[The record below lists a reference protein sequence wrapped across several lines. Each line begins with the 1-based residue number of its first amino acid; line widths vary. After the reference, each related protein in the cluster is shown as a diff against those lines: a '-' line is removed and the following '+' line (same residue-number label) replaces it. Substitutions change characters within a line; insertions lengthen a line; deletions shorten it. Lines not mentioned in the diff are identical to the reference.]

1 MHIINR
7 YLSKNILVSVLI
19 VLCVLLALF
28 AFFQY
33 LEESKDIGKGR
44 YDEGKAIMF
53 VLLTLPTL
61 IYQLLPMTVLLGC
74 TIGLGILASNSEL
87 TAMRAAGVSLE
98 HIMVSVFK
106 VSMVIII
113 LGVLVGEWLAP
124 QSEHKAQTMRSVAM
138 SNNLSLRGAQGLWAK
153 DGSQYINVRQIL
165 PGKRLSDIYVY
176 EVDHQHHVTHVFRA
190 ARAVYRDDNW
200 VLEDVRHSYLVKGN
214 VIAHREKQ
222 HIWKTELSPEL
233 LNVVTVKP
241 NTLSVWGLYQY
252 IEYLESNGLSSDQY
266 KQSLW
271 SKLMLP
277 VVSVVMVLLSISFV
291 FGPLRS
297 VSIAH
302 RILTGVLIGIG
313 YHLFSQMFSYLGLVV
328 KLNPAF
334 TALMPTLLAMLLAV
348 ILIRRVY

>member
-1 MHIINR
+1 MQIIDR
-7 YLSKNILVSVLI
+7 YIGKNILISMLV
-19 VLCVLLALF
+19 VLCILLSLF

-33 LEESKDIGKGR
+33 LEELKDVGKGR
-44 YDEGKAIMF
+44 YDTGKAFMF
-53 VLLTLPTL
+53 VLMTLPTL

-74 TIGLGILASNSEL
+74 TIGLGVLASNSEL
-87 TAMRAAGVSLE
+87 TAMRSAGVSLE
-98 HIMVSVFK
+98 HIITSVFK
-106 VSMVIII
+106 IGLVIII
-113 LGVLVGEWLAP
+113 LGIVVGEWLAP
-124 QSEHKAQTMRSVAM
+124 KSEHQAQTMRSVAM

-165 PGKRLSDIYVY
+165 PGQRLSDIYVY

-190 ARAVYRDDNW
+190 ARAVYRNDNW
-200 VLEDVRHSYLVKGN
+200 VLEDVNHSYLVKGN

-222 HIWKTELSPEL
+222 HIWKTELSPDL

-252 IEYLESNGLSSDQY
+252 IDYLESNGLSADQY
-266 KQSLW
+266 KQSMW

-277 VVSVVMVLLSISFV
+277 VVSGIMILLSISFV

-313 YHLFSQMFSYLGLVV
+313 FHLFSQMFSYLGLVV

>member
-1 MHIINR
+1 MQILNR
-7 YLSKNILVSVLI
+7 YIHKNIIISVFI
-19 VLCVLLALF
+19 VLFVLLALF

-33 LEESKDIGKGR
+33 LEELKDVGKGR
-44 YDEGKAIMF
+44 YDAGKAFMF
-53 VLLTLPTL
+53 VLMTLPTL

-87 TAMRAAGVSLE
+87 TAMRSAGVSLDQ
-98 HIMVSVFK
+98 IMRSVFK
-106 VSMVIII
+106 VSLVIIAI
-113 LGVLVGEWLAP
+113 GIAVGEWLAP
-124 QSEHKAQTMRSVAM
+124 QSEQNAQTMRSVAM
-138 SNNLSLRGAQGLWAK
+138 SNNLSLQGAQGLWAK
-153 DGSQYINVRQIL
+153 DGPQYINVRKIL

-176 EVDHQHHVTHVFRA
+176 EVDHQHHVTHVLRA
-190 ARAVYRDDNW
+190 ATAVYRDNNW
-200 VLEDVRHSYLVKGN
+200 VLENVAHSYLVKGK
-214 VIAHREKQ
+214 VIAHYEKE
-222 HIWKTELSPEL
+222 HVWETKLSPEL

-252 IEYLESNGLSSDQY
+252 IDYLDNNGLSSDQY
-266 KQSLW
+266 KQSMW

-277 VVSVVMVLLSISFV
+277 VVSGIMVLLSVSFV

-302 RILTGVLIGIG
+302 RVLTGVLVGIG
-313 YHLFSQMFSYLGLVV
+313 YQLFGQMFYYLGLII

-348 ILIRRVY
+348 VLIRRVY

>member
-1 MHIINR
+1 MQIIDR
-7 YLSKNILVSVLI
+7 YIGKNIIISMLI
-19 VLCVLLALF
+19 VLCVLLSMF

-33 LEESKDIGKGR
+33 LEELKDVGKGR
-44 YDEGKAIMF
+44 YDTGKAFMF
-53 VLLTLPTL
+53 VLMTLPTL

-74 TIGLGILASNSEL
+74 TIGLGMLASNSEL
-87 TAMRAAGVSLE
+87 TAMRSAGVSLE
-98 HIMVSVFK
+98 HIIASVFK
-106 VSMVIII
+106 IGVVVIVI
-113 LGVLVGEWLAP
+113 GVVVGEWLAP
-124 QSEHKAQTMRSVAM
+124 KSEHKAQTMRSVAM

-153 DGSQYINVRQIL
+153 DGAQYINVRQIL
-165 PGKRLSDIYVY
+165 PGQRLSDIYVY

-190 ARAVYRDDNW
+190 ARAVYRDKNW
-200 VLEDVRHSYLVKGN
+200 VLEDVNHSYLVKGN

-222 HIWKTELSPEL
+222 HIWKTALSPDL

-252 IEYLESNGLSSDQY
+252 IEYLESNGLSADQY
-266 KQSLW
+266 KQSMW

-277 VVSVVMVLLSISFV
+277 VISGIMILLSVSFV